1 MPLWGATTTDEA
13 KPKYLTDGPATAKN
27 FEKEGAYATDAG
39 WTVAPN
45 VSDARKTA
53 GADREVLV
61 AIRGLGTAT
70 TKLAEASISS
80 FRYITTTLSEATS
93 EEMSVNV
100 SWNERVTVT
109 GTPKLAV
116 SGAATGPIELEY
128 ASGTLTNNLVF
139 TGELVGGG
147 NFAAGDALII
157 DADAIDL
164 NGGTIKDTVSTNNA
178 VKENTA
184 AIGETAGTLT
194 VTA

>member
-1 MPLWGATTTDEA
+1 MSSWGATTTDEA
-13 KPKYLTDGPATAKN
+13 KPKYLTDL
-27 FEKEGAYATDAG
+27 EKEGAYATDAG

-61 AIRGLGTAT
+61 AIRGLGTAA

-80 FRYITTTLSEATS
+80 FRYITTTLSEAS
-93 EEMSVNV
+93 SDEMSVNV

-109 GTPKLAV
+109 GTPKLVV
-116 SGAATGPIELEY
+116 SGAATGPIELDY

-139 TGELVGGG
+139 TGDLTGGV
-147 NFAAGDALII
+147 NFAEADELEIGE
-157 DADAIDL
+157 DAIDL

-184 AIGETAGTLT
+184 AIGETAGKL
-194 VTA
+194 VVAA

>member
-1 MPLWGATTTDEA
+1 MGSWGATTTDEA
-13 KPKYLTDGPATAKN
+13 KPKYLTAT
-27 FEKEGAYATDAG
+27 EKEGAYATAAG

-45 VSDARKTA
+45 VSEARKTA

-61 AIRGLGTAT
+61 AIRGLSGA

-93 EEMSVNV
+93 ESFSVNV
-100 SWNERVTVT
+100 GWNERVTVT

-128 ASGTLTNNLVF
+128 ASGTTTNNLVF

-147 NFAAGDALII
+147 NFAEADELEIGV
-157 DADAIDL
+157 DAIDL
-164 NGGTIKDTVSTNNA
+164 NSGTIKDTVSTNNA
-178 VKENTA
+178 VITNTE
-184 AIGETAGTLT
+184 AIGGTAGKL
-194 VTA
+194 VVAA

>member
-1 MPLWGATTTDEA
+1 M
-13 KPKYLTDGPATAKN
+13 
-27 FEKEGAYATDAG
+27 
-39 WTVAPN
+39 
-45 VSDARKTA
+45 
-53 GADREVLV
+53 
-61 AIRGLGTAT
+61 
-70 TKLAEASISS
+70 
-80 FRYITTTLSEATS
+80 SEATS